1 MKLKLCDI
9 EIENDGVAKK
19 YYLDILDISA
29 KMGEEK
35 DNQLFQWVKPLHLD
49 DELRNPN
56 PPIVTH
62 ACEFGVDVERVL
74 FEELHSESFS
84 KEIEDSFQVTL
95 NSPQEV
101 DFTSASQSSRPSVV
115 GTYVSSYDGPRG
127 GTNDG
132 GDNAEEDIGEC

>member
-1 MKLKLCDI
+1 M
-9 EIENDGVAKK
+9 
-19 YYLDILDISA
+19 
-29 KMGEEK
+29 
-35 DNQLFQWVKPLHLD
+35 D

-101 DFTSASQSSRPSVV
+101 DFTSASQSSRLSVV

-132 GDNAEEDIGEC
+132 GDNVEEDIGEC